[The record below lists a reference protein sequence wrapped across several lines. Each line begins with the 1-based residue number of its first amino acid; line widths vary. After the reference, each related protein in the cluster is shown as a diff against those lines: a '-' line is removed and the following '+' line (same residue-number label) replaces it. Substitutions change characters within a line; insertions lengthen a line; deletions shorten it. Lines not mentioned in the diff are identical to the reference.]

1 LRLDASSLAPI
12 LVIGLTS
19 AGLYLTRTRGY
30 GLSVADLPKA
40 IGDVL
45 EALGLAIVF
54 LLGNVAMGTI
64 AILGLRA
71 LTGYFVSIYVVSD
84 VTLPILS
91 LIQAL
96 IYQRWRGRSR

>member
-1 LRLDASSLAPI
+1 VRLDASALAPI

-19 AGLYLTRTRGY
+19 AGAYLAGTRCC
-30 GLSVADLPKA
+30 GLRASELPKA
-40 IGDVL
+40 MRDAL
-45 EALGLAIVF
+45 ESLGLAVVF
-54 LLGNVAMGTI
+54 LLGNLAVGTI

-71 LTGYFVSIYVVSD
+71 FTGYFVSIYVVSD

-96 IYQRWRGRSR
+96 IFQRWRGRSG

>member
-1 LRLDASSLAPI
+1 VRLDASSLAPI
-12 LVIGLTS
+12 LVVGLTS
-19 AGLYLTRTRGY
+19 AGVYLTRTRCR
-30 GLSVADLPKA
+30 GLRASDLPKA

-45 EALGLAIVF
+45 ESLGLAVVF
-54 LLGNVAMGTI
+54 LLSNLAVGAI

-71 LTGYFVSIYVVSD
+71 FTGYFVSIYVVSD

>member
-1 LRLDASSLAPI
+1 M
-12 LVIGLTS
+12 S
-19 AGLYLTRTRGY
+19 A
-30 GLSVADLPKA
+30 ADLPKA

-45 EALGLAIVF
+45 EALGLAVVF